1 MKIVIAADHRG
12 FAQKKIILDFFARE
26 HEQQHAFVDVGTMND
41 ERTDYPVYA
50 QKAVALLQAK
60 MADAA
65 ILLCGSGI
73 GMAIAANRYPHVL
86 AGVAWNQEV
95 ARVAR
100 AHDNV
105 NVLVIPSDFV
115 ADDQLIKIVEA
126 WLYAEFLGGRYA
138 ARLEMIDPNKKSIV

>member
-1 MKIVIAADHRG
+1 MKIVIGADHRG

-26 HEQQHAFVDVGTMND
+26 QQHTFIDVGTMND
-41 ERTDYPVYA
+41 ERTDYPIYA

-60 MADAA
+60 MADVA

-73 GMAIAANRYPHVL
+73 GMAIAANRFPHIL

>member
-1 MKIVIAADHRG
+1 MKIAVGADHRG

-26 HEQQHAFVDVGTMND
+26 QQHMPVDVGTMSD
-41 ERTDYPVYA
+41 ERTDYPIYA

-60 MADAA
+60 MVDAA

-73 GMAIAANRYPHVL
+73 GMAVAANRFPHVI

-115 ADDQLIKIVEA
+115 ADDHLIRIVDA
-126 WLYAEFLGGRYA
+126 WLHAEFLGGRYA
-138 ARLEMIDPNKKSIV
+138 ERLDLIDRK

>member
-1 MKIVIAADHRG
+1 MKIAIGADHRG

-26 HEQQHAFVDVGTMND
+26 QQHVLIDVGTMSD
-41 ERTDYPVYA
+41 ERTDYPIYA
-50 QKAVALLQAK
+50 QKAVAMLQAK
-60 MADAA
+60 MVDAA

-73 GMAIAANRYPHVL
+73 GMAVAANRYPHVI
-86 AGVAWNQEV
+86 AGVAWNQEI

-115 ADDQLIKIVEA
+115 ADDQVIRIIDA
-126 WLYAEFLGGRYA
+126 WQHAEFLGGRYA
-138 ARLEMIDPNKKSIV
+138 ERLEMIDVK

>member
-1 MKIVIAADHRG
+1 MKIVIGSDHRG
-12 FAQKKIILDFFARE
+12 FAQKKMILDFFARE
-26 HEQQHAFVDVGTMND
+26 QQHTFIDVGTMSD
-41 ERTDYPVYA
+41 ERTDYPIYA
-50 QKAVALLQAK
+50 HKAVAMLQAK
-60 MADAA
+60 MVDAA

-73 GMAIAANRYPHVL
+73 GMAAAANRYSHIL
-86 AGVAWNQEV
+86 AGVAWNQDV

-115 ADDQLIKIVEA
+115 ADDQLIKIIEA

-138 ARLEMIDPNKKSIV
+138 VRLEMIDRK